1 MKKIILIILPLI
13 FMTSCLVV
21 KYDKK
26 EQEAPQKIEL
36 SPKPQITMSDQVIRS
51 SSGDMIAFL
60 PEDWFFVNLED
71 SRDNVFST
79 GVNPDYSLSLVFDE
93 LTKTD
98 DLKRVI
104 KNKNYEEL
112 GKISFEDQKNR
123 SKAKLV
129 MINVFKEIQI
139 GELNFMTYY
148 TSTTSGALN
157 SRSAVFITDF
167 GNCYRVTLL
176 PMDILGKPIPS
187 NDQLDIIFESILTT
201 VKY

>member
-13 FMTSCLVV
+13 FLSSCLVV

-26 EQEAPQKIEL
+26 ELEAPKKIEL

-51 SSGDMIAFL
+51 DFGDMIAFL

-71 SRDNVFST
+71 SRENVFST

-104 KNKNYEEL
+104 KNKNYTEL
-112 GKISFEDQKNR
+112 GKISLDDQKNR
-123 SKAKLV
+123 SKAKLELV
-129 MINVFKEIQI
+129 NIFKEINI
-139 GELNFMTYY
+139 GELSFMTYY
-148 TSTTSGALN
+148 TTTTSGALI

-167 GNCYRVTLL
+167 GNCYRVSLI

>member
-1 MKKIILIILPLI
+1 
-13 FMTSCLVV
+13 MTSCLVV

-51 SSGDMIAFL
+51 SFGDMIAFL

>member
-13 FMTSCLVV
+13 FVSSCLVV

-51 SSGDMIAFL
+51 DFGDMIAFL

-79 GVNPDYSLSLVFDE
+79 GVNPDYSLSLIFDE

-123 SKAKLV
+123 SKAKLDL
-129 MINVFKEIQI
+129 INVFKEIQI
-139 GELNFMTYY
+139 GDLNFMTYY

>member
-13 FMTSCLVV
+13 FVSSCLVV

-51 SSGDMIAFL
+51 DFGDMIAFL

-79 GVNPDYSLSLVFDE
+79 GVNPDYSLSLIFDE

-123 SKAKLV
+123 SKAKLDL
-129 MINVFKEIQI
+129 INVFKEIQI